1 MKVCATTSGFKPLF
15 KKHNLG
21 AGKMAQ
27 QSGVVSPAENK
38 LQRVTSEPGVLATS
52 VPQGLRQTA
61 HTGQRILEL
70 TSQWELVEC
79 TCHGRHSG
87 HDLCRDLVANEL
99 PSSVPPRMQN
109 YTSTPHLCPCWE
121 PHCHCLRCL
130 YPHNSSCFPVIHQ
143 WSLSYPC
150 GPSLGFSEF
159 IGSLG

>member
-27 QSGVVSPAENK
+27 QSGVPSGKQTAK
-38 LQRVTSEPGVLATS
+38 SYKEPGVLATS
-52 VPQGLRQTA
+52 VPQGLRQTINK
-61 HTGQRILEL
+61 GWRVLEL
-70 TSQWELVEC
+70 ISLWELVEC
-79 TCHGRHSG
+79 TCCGRHSG
-87 HDLCRDLVANEL
+87 HVLCRDPVATKL

-130 YPHNSSCFPVIHQ
+130 YPHNSSCFPVIH
-143 WSLSYPC
+143 
-150 GPSLGFSEF
+150 
-159 IGSLG
+159 